1 MVLSGIATV
10 IYKSQSDKM
19 KPSTMLLIQ
28 IIISSVSFVII
39 TTAMGDFYEMFRIGT
54 YPFLAL
60 LSAAI
65 LGIIFGNLMYL
76 TSLKLIGVSKAYPIA
91 MTYPL
96 LTYILEIIFLDGE
109 FKWFKI
115 LGIVFVIIGVVF
127 ISLSKVNGTNKIA
140 ETIETSEKN
149 ENDLSEIIVQK
160 PSEITS
166 EVDEITANNSLK
178 KKSRLITAIQ
188 SNKNILGITLAALT
202 TITWASG
209 TTLIAYGLSKT
220 DVDVIPI
227 SAARMPMLIP
237 IAFLIFMLN
246 TKKEDRKNFEWKS
259 KSTWLSI
266 LLIAIGALMS
276 LVAANVLYLLSIEK
290 LESTSI
296 PAVIAASGPLVTT
309 PLSKL
314 FLKEKVDWKI
324 FLGTLLTI
332 GGMVMVLLIT

>member
-1 MVLSGIATV
+1 MCF
-10 IYKSQSDKM
+10 Q
-19 KPSTMLLIQ
+19 
-28 IIISSVSFVII
+28 
-39 TTAMGDFYEMFRIGT
+39 
-54 YPFLAL
+54 
-60 LSAAI
+60 
-65 LGIIFGNLMYL
+65 
-76 TSLKLIGVSKAYPIA
+76 
-91 MTYPL
+91 
-96 LTYILEIIFLDGE
+96 
-109 FKWFKI
+109 
-115 LGIVFVIIGVVF
+115 
-127 ISLSKVNGTNKIA
+127 
-140 ETIETSEKN
+140 
-149 ENDLSEIIVQK
+149 
-160 PSEITS
+160 
-166 EVDEITANNSLK
+166 
-178 KKSRLITAIQ
+178 Q

-266 LLIAIGALMS
+266 LLIAFGALMS
-276 LVAANVLYLLSIEK
+276 LVAANILYLLSIEK

-309 PLSKL
+309 PLSIL

-332 GGMVMVLLIT
+332 GGVVMVLLIT